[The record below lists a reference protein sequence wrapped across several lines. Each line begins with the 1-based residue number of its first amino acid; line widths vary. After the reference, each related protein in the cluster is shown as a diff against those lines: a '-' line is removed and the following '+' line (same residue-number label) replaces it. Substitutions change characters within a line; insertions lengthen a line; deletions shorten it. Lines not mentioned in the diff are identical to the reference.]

1 MRKRS
6 PFAGFEGVVL
16 GAMSIVALIIAT
28 VITMSFDI
36 GAPSDTGSPPSQ
48 VAEG

>member
-16 GAMSIVALIIAT
+16 GAISIVALIIAT
-28 VITMSFDI
+28 VITLSLDA
-36 GAPSDTGSPPSQ
+36 GAPNDTGSPSPQ
-48 VAEG
+48 IAEG